1 MAVVRHAH
9 HFFQIFKGLIVDL
22 IFSFQERQESRDFFH
37 DRKPEEA
44 FKLIAVELNFLYE
57 ALFTKAVVV
66 HSKLGYILRAISFSA
81 IVVAL
86 VFFYKLEKEG
96 LHTFDVGIT
105 YTLLFGAIG
114 LDLIAVFM
122 LIFSDW
128 TVAALNKSWQ
138 KCFIASNIFEKYLN
152 LKRSSLSTETTN
164 GGQENST
171 KITKCLMWTRKILFR
186 RWYES
191 ISMFNLIDF
200 SLKEREK
207 VSPTIFDRCGS
218 FYIKFL
224 EYFGL
229 KDHRDKI
236 KYRSSKPLTA
246 ELWNFIFEELKGKSL
261 LADDPET
268 AKKIGSARGD
278 WVLEDRDWVVQD
290 SNLVDQDGDKVKHK
304 VITKLLSYV
313 IDVEYDQSIL
323 LWHIATDLCY
333 ETNNVVGDDSHRGFS
348 KTLSD
353 YMLYLLVM
361 QPTMMSS
368 VAGIGQTRFRDTCAE
383 AKKFFSRSEL
393 ESGVEEK
400 VEVCKGLLDVN
411 TDVQPIDVKGD
422 RSKSVLFDACILAK
436 ELAKMEE
443 NKWELI
449 SKVWVELLSYSASHC
464 RANNHAQLLGKGG
477 ELVTFV
483 WLLMAHFG
491 IGEQFQINE
500 GHARA
505 KLIVEK

>member
-86 VFFYKLEKEG
+86 VFFYKLEKDG
-96 LHTFDVGIT
+96 LHSFDVGIT

-191 ISMFNLIDF
+191 VSMFNLIDF

-207 VSPTIFDRCGS
+207 VYPTIFDRCGS
-218 FYIKFL
+218 FSIKFL
-224 EYFGL
+224 DYFGL

-246 ELWNFIFEELKGKSL
+246 ELWNFIFEELK
-261 LADDPET
+261 
-268 AKKIGSARGD
+268 
-278 WVLEDRDWVVQD
+278 
-290 SNLVDQDGDKVKHK
+290 
-304 VITKLLSYV
+304 
-313 IDVEYDQSIL
+313 
-323 LWHIATDLCY
+323 
-333 ETNNVVGDDSHRGFS
+333 
-348 KTLSD
+348 
-353 YMLYLLVM
+353 VM

-449 SKVWVELLSYSASHC
+449 SKVLVELLSYSASFELLENSFDDIRGKLTRLLSS
-464 RANNHAQLLGKGG
+464 RARVEDTPNGEVGTSSSQVRIKDPHRVKPKGRARRVKG
-477 ELVTFV
+477 QKEK
-483 WLLMAHFG
+483 AA
-491 IGEQFQINE
+491 E
-500 GHARA
+500 GHKRRCSECRKTDHDRRSCP
-505 KLIVEK
+505 KLVSGSSSSDAEVGAAVDENLQPSQSTQDREPTMTESFLQEFDFIYGPGV